1 MNVLTTKYNL
11 PGFGDYALA
20 GLKILIVVAF
30 LVLLWVVIDRITSFD
45 DERELFQRRNMGY
58 AVVRI
63 SIVAAQAIA
72 LLPLIGTVSGTFWS
86 DIGPLLAW
94 GAATTAVL
102 LALNWVFDATIHRS
116 GGMDAL
122 STGSM
127 SDAIAKGA
135 FYVASGLIFNA
146 ALSGTAPTLGQAIAA
161 SVVFSVLGFVALVLG
176 YALMG
181 LIGPF
186 RRRKQLGTDNLAASI
201 ISAGV
206 VVGLGFI
213 LRLAIAGDFT
223 GWGAGLAGFL
233 VTFVL
238 GYVALILMIFVI
250 DIAVVRSK
258 NLRQIVGD
266 NEVPAACVMA
276 GMLVALGLAIG
287 SVAI

>member
-20 GLKILIVVAF
+20 ALKIVLVVAF
-30 LVLLWVVIDRITSFD
+30 LVLLWAVIDRITSFD
-45 DERELFQRRNMGY
+45 DERELFQNRNMGY

-72 LLPLIGTVSGTFWS
+72 LLPLIGTVSGNFWS

-94 GAATTAVL
+94 GAGATVVL
-102 LALNWVFDATIHRS
+102 LALNWVFDATIHHH
-116 GGMDAL
+116 GGMKAL

-127 SDAIAKGA
+127 ADAVAKGG
-135 FYVASGLIFNA
+135 FYIAAGLIFNA
-146 ALSGTAPTLGQAIAA
+146 ALSGTAPSLGEAIAA
-161 SVVFSVLGFVALVLG
+161 SIVFSVLGFAALLAG
-176 YALMG
+176 YALLG
-181 LIGPF
+181 LVGPF
-186 RRRKQLGTDNLAASI
+186 RRRKQLGADNLAASI

-223 GWGAGLAGFL
+223 GWAAGIIGFL
-233 VTFVL
+233 VSFVL
-238 GYVALILMIFVI
+238 GYVLLIVLIFLI
-250 DIAVVRSK
+250 DIVVVRSK
-258 NLRQIVGD
+258 NLREIVGQ

-276 GMLVALGLAIG
+276 GMLIALGLVIG
-287 SVAI
+287 NVAI